1 MQIIL
6 LQDIKGLGKKFE
18 IKKVADG
25 YARNFL
31 FPKKLVIAA
40 TAETISRT
48 KKEREIRIQKEKEEL
63 KKTEQTAGKF
73 KDLVLEIKTKA
84 TKDGKLFGS
93 ISNQEI
99 VDALKKKGFEIS
111 LDKIEIK
118 EPIKKV
124 GKHSVKIN
132 LASGIQ
138 AKIVVEILEQKNAKR
153 KINQKIKTN
162 NKTN

>member
-6 LQDIKGLGKKFE
+6 LQDIKGLGKKFD

-31 FPKKLVIAA
+31 FPKNLVIAA
-40 TAETISRT
+40 TAETISQT
-48 KKEREIRIQKEKEEL
+48 EKEREIRIQKEKDGL
-63 KKTEQTAGKF
+63 KKAEQAAGKF
-73 KDLVLEIKTKA
+73 KDLILKIKSKA

-99 VDALKKKGFEIS
+99 ANALKEKGLEIS
-111 LDKIEIK
+111 SDKIEIK

-124 GKHSVKIN
+124 GKHLVKIN

-138 AKIVVEILEQKNAKR
+138 AEITVEVSEKK
-153 KINQKIKTN
+153 
-162 NKTN
+162 

>member
-1 MQIIL
+1 MRVIL
-6 LQDIKGLGKKFE
+6 LQDIKSLGKKFD

-40 TAETISRT
+40 TAETISQT
-48 KKEREIRIQKEKEEL
+48 EKEREVRVQKGKEGL
-63 KKTEQTAGKF
+63 KKAEQIAGKF
-73 KDLVLEIKTKA
+73 KNLVLKIKSKT

-99 VDALKKKGFEIS
+99 VDVLKKKKFEIS
-111 LDKIEIK
+111 SDKIEIK

-124 GKHSVKIN
+124 GKHFVKIN

-138 AKIVVEILEQKNAKR
+138 AKIMVEVLGR
-153 KINQKIKTN
+153 K
-162 NKTN
+162 

>member
-6 LQDIKGLGKKFE
+6 LQDIKGLGKKFD
-18 IKKVADG
+18 IKKVVDG

-31 FPKKLVIAA
+31 FPKNLACLA
-40 TAETISRT
+40 TAQIIAQTE
-48 KKEREIRIQKEKEEL
+48 KEREIRIQKEKEEF
-63 KKTEQTAGKF
+63 KKTEQTVGKF
-73 KDLVLEIKTKA
+73 KNLVLKIQAKA

-99 VDALKKKGFEIS
+99 ADVLKEKNFEIS
-111 LDKIEIK
+111 SDKIEIK
-118 EPIKKV
+118 EPIKKI

-138 AKIVVEILEQKNAKR
+138 TEIAVEVSERN
-153 KINQKIKTN
+153 
-162 NKTN
+162 

>member
-1 MQIIL
+1 MRIIL
-6 LQDIKGLGKKFE
+6 LQNVRGLGKKFD

-31 FPKKLVIAA
+31 FPKNLAVAA
-40 TAETISRT
+40 TTETISQT
-48 KKEREIRIQKEKEEL
+48 EKERDARIEKEKEGL
-63 KKTEQTAGKF
+63 KKAEQTAGKF
-73 KDLVLEIKTKA
+73 KGLVLKIKTKA

-99 VDALKKKGFEIS
+99 VSALKKKKFKIS
-111 LDKIEIK
+111 SDKIEIK
-118 EPIKKV
+118 KPIKKV

-138 AKIVVEILEQKNAKR
+138 AEITVEVLG
-153 KINQKIKTN
+153 
-162 NKTN
+162 

>member
-6 LQDIKGLGKKFE
+6 LQDIKGLGKKFD

-31 FPKKLVIAA
+31 FPKNLAAVA
-40 TAETISRT
+40 TAEAIGKTD
-48 KKEREIRIQKEKEEL
+48 KEREARIQKEKDGL
-63 KKTEQTAGKF
+63 KKAEETAGKF
-73 KDLVLEIKTKA
+73 KDLILKIKSKA

-99 VDALKKKGFEIS
+99 ADTLKEKKFEIS
-111 LDKIEIK
+111 SDKIEIK

-132 LASGIQ
+132 LASGVQTEIT
-138 AKIVVEILEQKNAKR
+138 VEILGS
-153 KINQKIKTN
+153 
-162 NKTN
+162 

>member
-6 LQDIKGLGKKFE
+6 LQDIKGLGKKFD
-18 IKKVADG
+18 IKKTADG

-31 FPKKLVIAA
+31 FPKKLATAA
-40 TAETISRT
+40 TAEAISRT
-48 KKEREIRIQKEKEEL
+48 KKERGIRIQKEKEGL
-63 KKTEQTAGKF
+63 KKVEQTAGKF
-73 KDLVLEIKTKA
+73 KNLVLKIKSKA

-99 VDALKKKGFEIS
+99 ANILKEKNFEIS
-111 LDKIEIK
+111 PDKIEIK
-118 EPIKKV
+118 EPIKKL

-138 AKIVVEILEQKNAKR
+138 AEIAIEVLGN
-153 KINQKIKTN
+153 
-162 NKTN
+162 